1 MVYMSGVTVI
11 SSIYLSYYT
20 DAYVKLNKTF
30 DWAGRQYN
38 RCDIEE
44 QFVSTNIRFNTR
56 GRFERFWIGASN
68 FFKWYLDIL

>member
-1 MVYMSGVTVI
+1 MSGVTVI

-38 RCDIEE
+38 GCDIEE
-44 QFVSTNIRFNTR
+44 QLVWTIFYEF
-56 GRFERFWIGASN
+56 
-68 FFKWYLDIL
+68 